1 MLFIEEKELQQ
12 MLQAQYKKGIEI
24 GIKLMQK
31 RMLLACENGNPIEL
45 DGRAYFVKAD
55 IQNLKQIFYD
65 LENKNGKKV
74 IHYFMQ
80 NQSFM
85 L

>member
-45 DGRAYFVKAD
+45 DA
-55 IQNLKQIFYD
+55 LP
-65 LENKNGKKV
+65 LCSCPS
-74 IHYFMQ
+74 H
-80 NQSFM
+80 SS
-85 L
+85 

>member
-45 DGRAYFVKAD
+45 DGRACFVKSD
-55 IQNLKQIFYD
+55 IQNLKQIFDD
-65 LENKNGKKV
+65 LENKN
-74 IHYFMQ
+74 
-80 NQSFM
+80 
-85 L
+85 